1 MPDKA
6 QFSSLSLVYPPV
18 SNQEMYWLMND
29 LGVEEELRRS
39 DFYMVVGRAEAKF
52 QILEF
57 DQASGDARLRL
68 TVLGGPEAHGVLRP
82 GKVPGAANA
91 PNLMLEGG
99 DKILQVWDRP
109 KEEPGAELLD
119 WFTTEKFLY
128 DRSHNHPALHEFDN
142 YRELATYDLFY
153 VGIAKKGDSF
163 QRLVENGHK
172 KRMDILANEPQ
183 RHPHSRVSDET
194 YLLFFTIRTF
204 GVQTFRLGDDMS
216 EVGVD
221 FTHDRKRIVAD
232 AEKAFVNLLSP
243 RYNNQKYTAYP
254 RSIDGLYD
262 SGLRAYAYVID
273 ENIVLNT
280 GTATIKGAHD
290 QLHPIS
296 NNADGIF
303 IQGEDV
309 RLIAGKDFK
318 SKRSANGCWLQ

>member
-1 MPDKA
+1 MPDKF

-18 SNQEMYWLMND
+18 SNQEMYRLKND
-29 LGVEEELRRS
+29 TGVEEELRKS

-52 QILEF
+52 QIVEV
-57 DQASGDARLRL
+57 DQSSGDASLYL

-82 GKVPGAANA
+82 GQVPGAAEA
-91 PNLMLEGG
+91 PNLMLESG
-99 DKILQVWDRP
+99 DKILRVWDRP

-119 WFTTEKFLY
+119 WFTTEKLLY
-128 DRSHNHPALHEFDN
+128 DRSHDHPAFHGFDN

-163 QRLVENGHK
+163 ERLVANGHK

-204 GVQTFRLGDDMS
+204 GVQTFGPGDDMS

-221 FTHDRKRIVAD
+221 FTRERKRIVAD
-232 AEKAFVNLLSP
+232 AEKAFVKLLDP
-243 RYNNQKYTAYP
+243 QYNDQKYATYP
-254 RSIDGLYD
+254 RSIDGLYG

-296 NNADGIF
+296 NNADGIL
-303 IQGEDV
+303 IRGEDV
-309 RLIAGKDFK
+309 RLIAGKD
-318 SKRSANGCWLQ
+318 